1 MKGMRGLI
9 LTLFICMAVS
19 AFAEGNQDGQARSTS
34 QDPEVM
40 LTDGFYQYSFFA
52 EGYGNYTYF
61 FHFYK
66 KDPVLGAVYYAGF
79 ANNQAS
85 FAGTYTVEKK
95 DKAYAVYPDREAK
108 SDGKTKPTEGT
119 APYTITFFDWDGKV
133 VDSCGFDGKAMYNDM
148 KKLTTATGANVV
160 YSYDKGGKTSKNVL
174 AYEGEVGVAY
184 LDFINPYD
192 ETATLTLF
200 HNGTYLDMMNMMVEG
215 TWKLTKSGPSG
226 NSIVL
231 TPDEDKSKTVAI
243 TVTADKSSAIYAQK
257 NQKPFTIVNKKLKEQ
272 SSSNKPSAPI
282 HPVLEFK
289 GGFCTFVCY
298 DDHSFKFALESY
310 NVEEV
315 GTWAYDAGTKSFTI
329 TKSNGEKVK
338 AAIDQNTQELSF
350 DYVAVVSER
359 LKDRFV
365 ISSDKWKPALT
376 K

>member
-1 MKGMRGLI
+1 MYAI
-9 LTLFICMAVS
+9 
-19 AFAEGNQDGQARSTS
+19 RS
-34 QDPEVM
+34 
-40 LTDGFYQYSFFA
+40 YY
-52 EGYGNYTYF
+52 
-61 FHFYK
+61 
-66 KDPVLGAVYYAGF
+66 VLGAVYYAGF

-160 YSYDKGGKTSKNVL
+160 YSYDKGGKTSKSVL

-231 TPDEDKSKTVAI
+231 TPGEDKSKTVAI
-243 TVTADKSSAIYAQK
+243 TVTADKSSA
-257 NQKPFTIVNKKLKEQ
+257 
-272 SSSNKPSAPI
+272 
-282 HPVLEFK
+282 
-289 GGFCTFVCY
+289 
-298 DDHSFKFALESY
+298 SY
-310 NVEEV
+310 N
-315 GTWAYDAGTKSFTI
+315 
-329 TKSNGEKVK
+329 
-338 AAIDQNTQELSF
+338 
-350 DYVAVVSER
+350 
-359 LKDRFV
+359 FV
-365 ISSDKWKPALT
+365 
-376 K
+376 